1 VAKRVVATYQQLV
14 RPAQTMAG
22 GVQAVLELIL
32 QGSSEADLSR
42 AAAGYA
48 RWCERN
54 DRPEKHRRAVRNFF
68 SATGEWEEFAHAAAA
83 PVETQAERNA
93 RLAREGW

>member
-1 VAKRVVATYQQLV
+1 VATYQQAV
-14 RPAQTMAG
+14 KPAQTSAG

-32 QGSSEADLSR
+32 NGSSEADLSR

-48 RWCERN
+48 RWC
-54 DRPEKHRRAVRNFF
+54 DRHDKGGQYRRAVRNFF
-68 SATGEWEEFAHAAAA
+68 AATGEWEEFAQATEA
-83 PVETQAERNA
+83 PVETLAEKNA